1 MFALLWWECALF
13 HHAGLIFEVA
23 KIPSTSWKSCRLS
36 LPYPCGDPSSPNSQV
51 VYYIDNESARL
62 AFVRGDGE
70 TLRASKLIQVFVEA
84 EARLQHRV
92 WFGRVPS
99 FSNPADSPSRLKFDE
114 VKALGAMQTNIDWEK
129 VAQHLELETGAES
142 GRC

>member
-1 MFALLWWECALF
+1 MQDLLSRSQNPIHDLEVLPVVIAASLWGSLF
-13 HHAGLIFEVA
+13 
-23 KIPSTSWKSCRLS
+23 S
-36 LPYPCGDPSSPNSQV
+36 NSQV

-62 AFVRGDGE
+62 AYVRGDGE
-70 TLRASKLIQVFVEA
+70 TLRASKLIQVFVEE

-99 FSNPADSPSRLKFDE
+99 FSNPADDPSRLKFDE
-114 VKALGAMQTNIDWEK
+114 VKKLGAMQTNIDWEK